1 MTAYAGFDLGG
12 TQLKYGLV
20 TETGEILFRSK
31 VNTPE
36 KIQDLMQ
43 LIKKLWDSLNKE
55 ETITAAGFAFPGIFS
70 RKEQR
75 ILQSPNYSELDK
87 FDLVR
92 AIGRHVDVP
101 FYINNDANLA
111 AYGEYKKGAGINAH
125 SMIHFTIGTGVGS
138 GIILQGKIW
147 EGVSGFAGELGHII
161 VNPDGER
168 CLCGSQGCLETEA
181 SAQKIVK
188 NYNDLTGKKEELTSK
203 DVAQRAQKGDEEA
216 RKAFA
221 RAGYFLGIG
230 IGISINFLNPEKIL
244 LGGGVMKSG
253 DLLLEPAKREARK
266 RSYQA
271 TYQSCSIEPAILG
284 NDAGFI
290 GAALY
295 AMDRLKT

>member
-12 TQLKYGLV
+12 TQLKYGIV
-20 TETGEILFRSK
+20 TEAGEILFHSR
-31 VNTPE
+31 VNTPDR
-36 KIQDLMQ
+36 IQDLML
-43 LIKKLWDSLNKE
+43 LIKKLWDDLNKK

-75 ILQSPNYSELDK
+75 ILQSPNYPELDE
-87 FDLVR
+87 FDLMQGICTHIK
-92 AIGRHVDVP
+92 AP
-101 FYINNDANLA
+101 FFINNDANLA
-111 AYGEYKKGAGINAH
+111 AYGEFKQGAGINAH

-138 GIILQGKIW
+138 GIILKGEIW
-147 EGVSGFAGELGHII
+147 EGVKGFAGELGHII
-161 VNPDGER
+161 VNPEGEK

-188 NYNDLTGKKEELTSK
+188 NYIELTGKKEDLTSK
-203 DVAQRAQKGDEEA
+203 DVAQRAQKGDEKA
-216 RKAFA
+216 RQAFSH
-221 RAGYFLGIG
+221 AGYFLGIG

-266 RSYQA
+266 RSYRA
-271 TYQSCSIEPAILG
+271 SYESCSIEPAILG

-295 AMDRLKT
+295 AMERLKQ